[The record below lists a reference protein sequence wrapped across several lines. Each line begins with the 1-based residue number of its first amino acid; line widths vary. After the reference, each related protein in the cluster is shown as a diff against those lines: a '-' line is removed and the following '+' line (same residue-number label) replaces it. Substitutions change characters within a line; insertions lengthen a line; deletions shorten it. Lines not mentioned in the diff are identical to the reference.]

1 MLSDT
6 HMAVPSLV
14 LLSLCYT
21 ARAAAPTTHH
31 GVSEYEPGA
40 GWETLTL
47 TGTQQ
52 RVDSNRTIPANTSLR
67 FVDGG
72 GFFVEA
78 GATLTIEGDLTGAPL
93 QQIFAGPGAIRFAAG
108 AVERVLPQWFGCK
121 ANGKMDC
128 TVPVQKAIDSIW
140 ATNNGMIGQTD
151 GQNGQG
157 GGEIYFPTGI
167 YPVKGITGGSFMT
180 FRGANQKSSIIS
192 TCFNCGDP
200 KFPASAPAGP
210 CACVGDKVQSPG
222 QIPGTCNCTAALAL
236 HEGKFS
242 SWAEADTNGP
252 DGFQLDRIAVV
263 NSGPPT
269 EANGIQAFGY
279 TRELSLTNFYVSGY
293 MIGVFVPW
301 GLALQFTS
309 GYIECMGCNTP
320 TAIARLAKGDNP
332 NWCDPYANGTIAL
345 KVGDGAQWNASCDPS
360 TTPCNPYD
368 ITGAA
373 TTITIIDVYF
383 VNMQTGL
390 YIVGGPFTLIRPM
403 FEDGE
408 VGIRSWGHGQ
418 PRATLSLDTTIGR
431 HCLSFLSRDLLPFT
445 YTLILMSY

>member
-93 QQIFAGPGAIRFAAG
+93 QQIFAGPGAVRFAAG

-167 YPVKGITGGSFMT
+167 YGGEGDH
-180 FRGANQKSSIIS
+180 RGLLHDVPRRK
-192 TCFNCGDP
+192 P
-200 KFPASAPAGP
+200 
-210 CACVGDKVQSPG
+210 KVQHH
-222 QIPGTCNCTAALAL
+222 IHVL
-236 HEGKFS
+236 
-242 SWAEADTNGP
+242 
-252 DGFQLDRIAVV
+252 QLRR
-263 NSGPPT
+263 P
-269 EANGIQAFGY
+269 E
-279 TRELSLTNFYVSGY
+279 
-293 MIGVFVPW
+293 VPS
-301 GLALQFTS
+301 Q
-309 GYIECMGCNTP
+309 
-320 TAIARLAKGDNP
+320 
-332 NWCDPYANGTIAL
+332 
-345 KVGDGAQWNASCDPS
+345 
-360 TTPCNPYD
+360 
-368 ITGAA
+368 
-373 TTITIIDVYF
+373 
-383 VNMQTGL
+383 
-390 YIVGGPFTLIRPM
+390 RPR
-403 FEDGE
+403 
-408 VGIRSWGHGQ
+408 RSV
-418 PRATLSLDTTIGR
+418 RVR
-431 HCLSFLSRDLLPFT
+431 RR
-445 YTLILMSY
+445 